1 MTAKLFLLV
10 LLFGKLSLF
19 AVGGVNSTVPEIAQ
33 QVVSVHHWTTAA
45 QFSQLFALAQS
56 APGPNMLIAA
66 LIGAHVAGLAGGL
79 IATLAMI
86 LPAGILVM
94 AVSRLWD
101 RFREQRWRLVL
112 QARRRPLAP
121 VRHHHDRRSRPY
133 LPHPAAPPMAAGRRR
148 HPGSGIC
155 LTLPPFIQLD
165 PLKERAHGISN
176 PQTRQPGTGSIRHR
190 PWLHGHEPVLR
201 TGRRG
206 GIHRHPASRHRTWLH
221 LPRHRR
227 SLRPF

>member
-112 QARRRPLAP
+112 QAAI
-121 VRHHHDRRSRPY
+121 
-133 LPHPAAPPMAAGRRR
+133 LPITAGLVLAAGVV
-148 HPGSGIC
+148 
-155 LTLPPFIQLD
+155 LV
-165 PLKERAHGISN
+165 RA
-176 PQTRQPGTGSIRHR
+176 
-190 PWLHGHEPVLR
+190 
-201 TGRRG
+201 
-206 GIHRHPASRHRTWLH
+206 AD
-221 LPRHRR
+221 R
-227 SLRPF
+227 SLLFAIITIAATGLTCRTRLHPLWLLAGGVILGLVFV